1 MENQLSPQ
9 QREELLSALNARF
22 EKNSQRHPA
31 MAWAK
36 VLAKLEAAPQK
47 LWSLHE
53 MERTGGEPDVVGHN
67 SQIDEYLF
75 VDCSS
80 ETPKGRRSVC
90 YDQQALASRKENKPA
105 TSAIEMAA
113 RMGIDLLSEEK
124 YRDLQ
129 KGERSIRKHRA
140 GSKRRPI
147 SGHLVAHSLRI
158 AATAMFLCITT
169 ELILTMAAGR
179 SGVLYGFK

>member
-67 SQIDEYLF
+67 SQTDEYLF

-113 RMGIDLLSEEK
+113 RMGIDLLSEEE

-129 KGERSIRKHRA
+129 KGGTFDTKTSSWIKTPTDIRALGGALFADCRYGHVFVYHNGADSYYGSRA
-140 GSKRRPI
+140 FRG
-147 SGHLVAHSLRI
+147 ALR
-158 AATAMFLCITT
+158 
-169 ELILTMAAGR
+169 
-179 SGVLYGFK
+179 V